1 MLPRPRIIRSS
12 VFNSPAYGEIHRATS
27 LALGEQGLLQMTSSA
42 RNDDNRP
49 TVEYGDV
56 KYVRCGFSLFRLLGG
71 RGNVASPTG
80 GWATG
85 RRTTAARA
93 YKCDAMC
100 HVVTRGSLRGVPP
113 PPATRYTIVGRSDRL
128 FYPFHPLTQW

>member
-1 MLPRPRIIRSS
+1 
-12 VFNSPAYGEIHRATS
+12 
-27 LALGEQGLLQMTSSA
+27 MTSSA

-49 TVEYGDV
+49 TVEYGDI

-100 HVVTRGSLRGVPP
+100 HVVTRGSLRGVSPP
-113 PPATRYTIVGRSDRL
+113 TPRYTIVGRSDHL
-128 FYPFHPLTQW
+128 FYPFHPLTQWSVTVTLQYSIVQYGTVHYITLHCIAWRSIRVTQW